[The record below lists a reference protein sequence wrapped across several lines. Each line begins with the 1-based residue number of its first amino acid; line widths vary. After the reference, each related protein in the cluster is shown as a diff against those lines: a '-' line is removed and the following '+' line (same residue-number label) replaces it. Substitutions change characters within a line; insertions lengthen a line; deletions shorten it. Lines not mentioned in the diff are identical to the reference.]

1 MGFTTTGSVTSAS
14 APQITADLP
23 SRITKRA
30 GERLDLRCTVGGTPN
45 PVVSWRRDGE
55 TISGNNPRISCVDGN
70 RRLLI
75 RNLTVQDAGVY
86 TCVVRN
92 QHGEVSRSSRVVVQA
107 NNVNELPNILEQ
119 PQDEFVVGGQQATLS
134 CVSTVPPSQFY
145 GIVWKKDGQLLK
157 ETNRCKYRREHI
169 SRYTIRATYTISQ
182 ARPEDRGMYTAE
194 ISTCIHSISSK
205 AGYLDV
211 RWDFCYWPFSSTPYC
226 DRILH

>member
-1 MGFTTTGSVTSAS
+1 MVSFQLLATPVGRGRNRFVTA
-14 APQITADLP
+14 IL
-23 SRITKRA
+23 KE
-30 GERLDLRCTVGGTPN
+30 GKLYYV
-45 PVVSWRRDGE
+45 
-55 TISGNNPRISCVDGN
+55 
-70 RRLLI
+70 LLI
-75 RNLTVQDAGVY
+75 HVY
-86 TCVVRN
+86 LNHYWRKFFL
-92 QHGEVSRSSRVVVQA
+92 SILA

-169 SRYTIRATYTISQ
+169 SSYTIRATYTISQ